1 MAKSVLYI
9 GIVALV
15 VLNYSFTASAVSFG
29 KMPGLRLGEKPE
41 QTAPTE
47 DMPVDIETPDLSEP
61 LTLEQCIEI
70 ALKRASEIRTAQL
83 DLKLEDMNVSD
94 ARSAYLPQISTDG
107 RYQFSENVDFGWE
120 KENYDASVSARYVIW
135 DHGQREGSLAQAKAR
150 REAEYSRYDR
160 TGQSLIFNVINGYYS
175 VLEAEKL
182 IAVDEQLLDQ
192 SKQNVEKIKALVE
205 VGIAI
210 ESDIATARVQQA
222 SDELAVIDD
231 LSNLELAK
239 ANLAASMGLDP
250 DVSLSLVDAPD
261 YEIYMQTG
269 VIEMEEISIED
280 AVSQALANRPEMAE
294 LKSNQAAL
302 EWALT
307 LAMLERW
314 PKITADFGYDV
325 MLDDYLRERNALKN
339 HKSWDVSASVS
350 YPIFDGGRSRRTVQR
365 AEIAMEKMNESTSEL
380 QRSIALEIHQ
390 AYFSLERTRKS
401 LDITSVQ
408 IEDARMSLDVS
419 QGRYEQQMIILLELL
434 DSQTRYARSL
444 TNQVK
449 AFYDYKVAKR
459 TLERAMG
466 VLQ

>member
-9 GIVALV
+9 GIIALV
-15 VLNYSFTASAVSFG
+15 VLTASSSVSAVSLG
-29 KMPGLRLGEKPE
+29 KLPGLRLGEKPE

-47 DMPVDIETPDLSEP
+47 EVPVDVEAPDLSEP

-94 ARSAYLPQISTDG
+94 ARSAYLPEISTDG
-107 RYQFSENVDFGWE
+107 RYQFSDDVDFGWE

-150 REAEYSRYDR
+150 REAEHSRYDR
-160 TGQSLIFNVINGYYS
+160 TGQSLIFNVINGYYN

-231 LSNLELAK
+231 VNNLDLAKSNLAVI
-239 ANLAASMGLDP
+239 MGLDP
-250 DVSLSLVDAPD
+250 GVSLSLVDAPD
-261 YEIYMQTG
+261 YETYMQTG

-294 LKSNQAAL
+294 QKSNRASL

-307 LAMLERW
+307 LARLERW
-314 PKITADFGYDV
+314 PRITAEVGYDV
-325 MLDDYLRERNALKN
+325 MLDDYLRERDALKN
-339 HKSWDVSASVS
+339 HKTWDVSARVS

-365 AEIAMEKMNESTSEL
+365 AEIAMEKMNESTAEL
-380 QRSIALEIHQ
+380 ERSITLEIHQ
-390 AYFSLERTRKS
+390 AYFSLERARKS
-401 LDITSVQ
+401 LDIASVQ
-408 IEDARMSLDVS
+408 IEDAKMSLDVA

-434 DSQTRYARSL
+434 DSQARYAQSL
-444 TNQVK
+444 TNQVR

>member
-9 GIVALV
+9 GIIALV
-15 VLNYSFTASAVSFG
+15 ILSASFPATAVSLG
-29 KMPGLRLGEKPE
+29 QLPGLRLGEKPK
-41 QTAPTE
+41 QAAPVE
-47 DMPVDIETPDLSEP
+47 DVPVDVEAPDLSEP
-61 LTLEQCIEI
+61 LTLERCIEI
-70 ALKRASEIRTAQL
+70 ALERAPEIRTAQL
-83 DLKLEDMNVSD
+83 DLKLEDMNVSN
-94 ARSAYLPQISTDG
+94 ARSAYLPEISTDG

-250 DVSLSLVDAPD
+250 GVSFSLIDAPD

-269 VIEMEEISIED
+269 VIEIEEISIED

-307 LAMLERW
+307 LARLERW
-314 PKITADFGYDV
+314 PRITADLGYDV
-325 MLDDYLRERNALKN
+325 MLDDYLRERDALKN
-339 HKSWDVSASVS
+339 HKSWDVSARVS
-350 YPIFDGGRSRRTVQR
+350 YPVFDGGRSRRTVQR
-365 AEIAMEKMNESTSEL
+365 AEIAMQKMNESMSEL

-390 AYFSLERTRKS
+390 AYYSLERTRKS

-408 IEDARMSLDVS
+408 IEDARMSLDVA